1 MKTIHKTVDTST
13 SHEGAERVATA
24 IGTIAAWLSNA
35 MPHGRD
41 DLSQC
46 DPQEIESIA
55 RDIGLSVPELAR
67 AVAGSNGSTAE
78 ITRLLAAVALDA
90 KALSTAEPAV
100 MQDLSR
106 LCANCGDKRRCNH
119 DLEVGVA
126 AETYHDYCPNAY
138 TIEALVAGQKA
149 TA

>member
-1 MKTIHKTVDTST
+1 MEATHKTADT
-13 SHEGAERVATA
+13 SHEGATRVANA
-24 IGTIAAWLSNA
+24 IETVAVWLSSA
-35 MPHGRD
+35 MPYGQD

-46 DPQEIESIA
+46 DPQEIENIA

-78 ITRLLAAVALDA
+78 LTRLLGALAVDA
-90 KALSTAEPAV
+90 RALSTAEPAV

-119 DLEVGVA
+119 DLKVGVA

-149 TA
+149 TAR

>member
-1 MKTIHKTVDTST
+1 MTSTLKSVET
-13 SHEGAERVATA
+13 SHEGANRVATA
-24 IGTIAAWLSNA
+24 VEAIAGWLSSA
-35 MPHGRD
+35 LPHGRD

-67 AVAGSNGSTAE
+67 AVAGSNGSTTE
-78 ITRLLAAVALDA
+78 LTRLLGVLAVDT
-90 KALSTAEPAV
+90 KALSAAEPAV

-138 TIEALVAGQKA
+138 TIEALVAEREQ